1 MPDEHFQPASRC
13 CLRSSWTAEM
23 LYVCPEGGQPGADV
37 GPLISPEAKTR
48 VQSLIQSGVDEGTK
62 LLLDGRNV
70 IVKGYENG
78 SFVGPTILGNVPD
91 MKCYREEIFRPVLV
105 VLKVDSLSEA
115 ISIINSNPCGNDTA
129 IVTTSG
135 ATVQHANIHEVDVG
149 QVWLSNWE
157 IDYSSSAFFFLHLF
171 LQYIIKA

>member
-1 MPDEHFQPASRC
+1 MRTGIW
-13 CLRSSWTAEM
+13 LR
-23 LYVCPEGGQPGADV
+23 Q
-37 GPLISPEAKTR
+37 K
-48 VQSLIQSGVDEGTK
+48 
-62 LLLDGRNV
+62 
-70 IVKGYENG
+70 
-78 SFVGPTILGNVPD
+78 PD

-149 QVWLSNWE
+149 QVR
-157 IDYSSSAFFFLHLF
+157 DTFTVA
-171 LQYIIKA
+171 K